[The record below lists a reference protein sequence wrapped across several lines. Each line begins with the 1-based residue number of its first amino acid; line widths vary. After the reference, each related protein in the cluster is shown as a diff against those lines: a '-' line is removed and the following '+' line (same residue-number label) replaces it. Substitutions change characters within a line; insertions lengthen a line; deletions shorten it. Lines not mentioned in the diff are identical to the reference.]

1 MEWSERGRILSVRGH
16 GETGAIVELLTP
28 SHGRHPGLVRGGRSR
43 AMRPVLQPGNA
54 VTATWR
60 ARLEDHLGNYAFEPD
75 ELIAGALMDDPLA
88 LAGLNSACALA
99 CLALP
104 EREPHARTAEAFEVL
119 VASLSDPDVWPA
131 VYIRWELG
139 LLADLGYG
147 VDTRRCAVTGE
158 TTGLAYVSPR
168 TGRAVT
174 KQAGEPYK
182 DKLLP
187 LPGFLSGSGGL
198 DEGEIAAGLALTG
211 YFLERRVLW
220 PADRQLP
227 EARRRLVEKLAGV

>member
-1 MEWSERGRILSVRGH
+1 MEWSERGRILSVRGY

-28 SHGRHPGLVRGGRSR
+28 SRGRHPGLVRGGRSR

-60 ARLEDHLGNYAFEPD
+60 ARLEDHLGNYAVEPD
-75 ELIAGALMDDPLA
+75 ELVAGALMDDPLA

-119 VASLSDPDVWPA
+119 VAALSDPDVWPA
-131 VYIRWELG
+131 VYVRWELG

-158 TTGLAYVSPR
+158 TAGLAYVSPR

-174 KQAGEPYK
+174 EAAGQPYR

-187 LPGFLSGSGGL
+187 LPGFLSGSGELG
-198 DEGEIAAGLALTG
+198 DGDIAAGLALTG
-211 YFLERRVLW
+211 HFLERRVLW

-227 EARRRLVEKLAGV
+227 DARRRLVEKLAGV

>member
-1 MEWSERGRILSVRGH
+1 MEWSERGRIISVRSY
-16 GETGAIVELLTP
+16 GETGAIVDLLTP
-28 SHGRHPGLVRGGRSR
+28 SRGRHPGLVRGGRSR
-43 AMRPVLQPGNA
+43 AMRPVLQAGNA

-60 ARLEDHLGNYAFEPD
+60 ARLEDHLGNYTLEPD

-99 CLALP
+99 VCALP
-104 EREPHARTAEAFEVL
+104 EREAHPRTAEAFEVL
-119 VASLSDPDVWPA
+119 IEALQDPDIWPA

-147 VDTRRCAVTGE
+147 VDTTRCAVTGE
-158 TTGLAYVSPR
+158 TQGLAYVSPR
-168 TGRAVT
+168 SGRAVT
-174 KQAGEPYK
+174 AEAGEPYK
-182 DKLLP
+182 DKLLR
-187 LPGFLSGSGGL
+187 LPGFLSGSGEVG
-198 DEGEIAAGLALTG
+198 EGDLEAGLALSG

-227 EARRRLVEKLAGV
+227 EARLRLVEKLQAR